1 MKETIDSIYE
11 MYFPHIYRFLLS
23 LCHDHYTA
31 EDLVQETFFRAHL
44 YVENYEGESIKSW
57 LFTVAHHAFIDYERK
72 RNRTVIK
79 EENFF
84 SNFFHRGRSTED
96 QMIVS
101 EEIQEII
108 NLLEHLPEQQKL
120 AVLLHDFNELS
131 YQEAAGVMNV
141 SLANFKVLLFR
152 GRQAI
157 RKKKGVNTHDG

>member
-1 MKETIDSIYE
+1 MKETINSIYE
-11 MYFPHIYRFLLS
+11 LYFPHIYRFLLS

-44 YVENYEGESIKSW
+44 YVENYDGENIKSW

-72 RNRTVIK
+72 RKRTVIK
-79 EENFF
+79 EESFF
-84 SNFFHRGRSTED
+84 SRLFQRGKSTED
-96 QMIVS
+96 QMVVS

-108 NLLEHLPEQQKL
+108 DLLQHLPEQQKL

-131 YQEAAGVMNV
+131 YQEAATVMNIT
-141 SLANFKVLLFR
+141 LANFKVLLFR

-157 RKKKGVNTHDG
+157 RKQKGVNNDDR

>member
-11 MYFPHIYRFLLS
+11 LYFPHIYRFLLS

-44 YVENYEGESIKSW
+44 YVENYDGQNIKSW

-72 RNRTVIK
+72 RKRTVIK
-79 EENFF
+79 EKSFF
-84 SNFFHRGRSTED
+84 SKLFQRGKSMED
-96 QMIVS
+96 QMVVS

-108 NLLEHLPEQQKL
+108 DLLQHLPEQQKL
-120 AVLLHDFNELS
+120 AVLLHDFNEFS
-131 YQEAAGVMNV
+131 YQEAATVMNV
-141 SLANFKVLLFR
+141 TLANFKVLLFR

-157 RKKKGVNTHDG
+157 RKQKGVNKDDR

>member
-11 MYFPHIYRFLLS
+11 LYFPHIYRFLLS

-44 YVENYEGESIKSW
+44 YVENYDGQNIKSW

-72 RNRTVIK
+72 RKRTVIK
-79 EENFF
+79 EKSFF
-84 SNFFHRGRSTED
+84 SKLFQRGKSTED
-96 QMIVS
+96 QMVVS

-108 NLLEHLPEQQKL
+108 DLLQQLPEQQKL

-131 YQEAAGVMNV
+131 YQEAATVMNV
-141 SLANFKVLLFR
+141 TLANFKVLLFR

-157 RKKKGVNTHDG
+157 RKQKGVNNDDR